1 MFIVQ
6 DLLTFI
12 AQSPSPFHAARASEG
27 LLRDAGFAPLTW
39 GQPWL
44 LQPGKS
50 YYTKVFG
57 SSLFAFRI
65 GEKSPRGLRI
75 AAAHTDFPGFRV
87 KPRAGEARDG
97 YGMVNV
103 EPYGGLIL
111 SSWLDRPLSL
121 AGEIVLRGKD
131 PFTPEPYLIDLARPI
146 LTIPRLAIHMN
157 RDVNTQGEK
166 LDRQTS
172 LTPLASLLV
181 KEKDDD
187 FFLTKLAREI
197 GHAPDDILSYDLTL
211 YAAEPG
217 CTLGFD
223 SELISAPRLDNLAGV
238 RACLD
243 GLVDSGAAKGIQLV
257 ALFDHEEVG
266 SRTKQGAASSLLSQ
280 LLSAVYRGLELDS
293 DDLLAD
299 TARGFLLSVD
309 AAHALHPNYPDKAD
323 PTNRPRLGG
332 GLAIKQAASQSYAGD
347 AAAQAI
353 VAELC
358 RQHDIPCQTFANR
371 SSIPGGAT
379 LGAIAAANL
388 VMRGQDVGVPL
399 LAMHAA
405 RETMAAADQEA
416 LTRLVRA
423 FFSD

>member
-1 MFIVQ
+1 
-6 DLLTFI
+6 
-12 AQSPSPFHAARASEG
+12 
-27 LLRDAGFAPLTW
+27 
-39 GQPWL
+39 
-44 LQPGKS
+44 
-50 YYTKVFG
+50 
-57 SSLFAFRI
+57 
-65 GEKSPRGLRI
+65 
-75 AAAHTDFPGFRV
+75 
-87 KPRAGEARDG
+87 
-97 YGMVNV
+97 
-103 EPYGGLIL
+103 
-111 SSWLDRPLSL
+111 
-121 AGEIVLRGKD
+121 
-131 PFTPEPYLIDLARPI
+131 
-146 LTIPRLAIHMN
+146 
-157 RDVNTQGEK
+157 
-166 LDRQTS
+166 
-172 LTPLASLLV
+172 
-181 KEKDDD
+181 
-187 FFLTKLAREI
+187 
-197 GHAPDDILSYDLTL
+197 
-211 YAAEPG
+211 
-217 CTLGFD
+217 
-223 SELISAPRLDNLAGV
+223 
-238 RACLD
+238 
-243 GLVDSGAAKGIQLV
+243 
-257 ALFDHEEVG
+257 
-266 SRTKQGAASSLLSQ
+266 AASSLLSQ
-280 LLSAVYRGLELDS
+280 LLSAIYRGLELDP